1 MSRKLKLED
10 ELSPDSGIDKVHSN
24 GSNGNDNAG
33 TRPFDAYSP
42 EMQMHLL
49 MQQLG
54 GSGMSQR
61 NTYPQSSTGMMS
73 GQSGQS
79 PPMSA
84 SSSSAASHMTTAS
97 SYSSSMSGRYPQ
109 GMVGADPSPLP
120 SDLDYNNNGDLD
132 YNNNN
137 NGYMFYGA
145 VAADGRGDNGRG
157 GGGGGGA
164 PGQRSLPPHMH
175 PPPPTSG
182 DAHYSAYDYSQNP
195 NMRRGPPQSQTQQQ
209 QRQQSMAQGEDTNR
223 YLMLTSN
230 PTPSRPPNLPVFLS
244 GMEAGDHK
252 NISPETKPRLTPVN
266 GPPNYRSGSNGHNGS
281 PQGGPSLGQ
290 TLVNFFV

>member
-10 ELSPDSGIDKVHSN
+10 GLSPDSGIDKAHSN
-24 GSNGNDNAG
+24 GSNRNGNAG
-33 TRPFDAYSP
+33 TRPFDAYNP

-49 MQQLG
+49 MQQQG

-84 SSSSAASHMTTAS
+84 SSLSAASHMTTTS

-120 SDLDYNNNGDLD
+120 SDLDSLGDFPSDLDSVGDFLMNNGDLD

-137 NGYMFYGA
+137 GDMFYG
-145 VAADGRGDNGRG
+145 VAAAAGRGDNGR
-157 GGGGGGA
+157 GGA
-164 PGQRSLPPHMH
+164 PGQRSLPPHMP

-182 DAHYSAYDYSQNP
+182 DAHYSAYDCSQNP
-195 NMRRGPPQSQTQQQ
+195 NMRGGPSQTQTQPLQ
-209 QRQQSMAQGEDTNR
+209 QQSMAQGV
-223 YLMLTSN
+223 LLFLC
-230 PTPSRPPNLPVFLS
+230 PNCLEL
-244 GMEAGDHK
+244 
-252 NISPETKPRLTPVN
+252 NC
-266 GPPNYRSGSNGHNGS
+266 
-281 PQGGPSLGQ
+281 
-290 TLVNFFV
+290 TLC